1 MAISELPLTERIT
14 RIKGVLFRYLSLFSS
29 IIGIAALAILLV
41 YVTIDAF
48 DLTNASLEWF
58 VIYFATLIL
67 PIIAFFL
74 YCANDRTLTRNT
86 ILILLLGPPLMY
98 VLLEGIAIAI
108 QPISRFSWYLAYL
121 FFILIPL
128 TAYVAYNGSRKEL
141 GHIALNALGRILG
154 GIAIGAAL
162 LIFITVFDTRL
173 WFLAYTLGVFPA
185 TALLL
190 TKQHHRLT
198 HTISLGAII
207 LLTGLILAVY
217 LRPILQTYPATFLIL
232 LWTIAIPITIGVS
245 FLATSEPNSR
255 RLVYLNTLVLTILT
269 GLSIVSQQFG
279 LPPKHVLVLLVPIG
293 ILATTHAYQTLANNK
308 PTIGLLLPLLI
319 VTGFISGYILVNL
332 TGVQAPNPWLDLG
345 FLTNPPSRTPSEAG
359 LFPAIIGSVLIIVL
373 VALVSFIIGVGTA
386 IFLEEYTTNSGY
398 IGFISRVI
406 QVNIANLAAVPSVVY
421 GLLGLALFANLLG
434 FGIGT
439 VVTAAATLSLLILP
453 ITIIAAQEAIRSV
466 PNDLRNGAYA
476 LGSTQWQ
483 TTRNVVLPEA
493 LPGILTGTILSLGR
507 AIGET
512 APLIMIGAP
521 TTVFQA
527 PSGIWARAS
536 AMPMQIFVWA
546 DFPQPEFRYGVVAAG
561 VFTLLLVLLS
571 INATAIIIRSKA
583 ETPT

>member
-1 MAISELPLTERIT
+1 MATSELPLAERIT
-14 RIKGVLFRYLSLFSS
+14 RIKGVVFQYLSLFAS
-29 IIGIAALAILLV
+29 IVGIAALAILLV

-58 VIYFATLIL
+58 AIYFTTLIL
-67 PIIAFFL
+67 PLIAFFL
-74 YCANDRTLTRNT
+74 YSANDRTLTRNT
-86 ILILLLGPPLMY
+86 LITLLAGPLVVY
-98 VLLEGIAIAI
+98 ALLRGIAVLI

-121 FFILIPL
+121 FFILIPV
-128 TAYVAYNGSRKEL
+128 TTFVGYIGSQHEPGRV
-141 GHIALNALGRILG
+141 GIRILGRILG
-154 GIAIGAAL
+154 GIAIGAAF

-173 WFLAYTLGVFPA
+173 WFLAYTLAILPA
-185 TALLL
+185 TTLIF
-190 TKQHHRLT
+190 TKKYHNLSYT
-198 HTISLGAII
+198 TTIGTAI
-207 LLTGLILAVY
+207 LLTGLLLATY
-217 LRPILQTYPATFLIL
+217 LRPILQTYPTPFLIH
-232 LWTIAIPITIGVS
+232 LWTIAIPFTIAVS
-245 FLATSEPNSR
+245 LFANPDPDSR
-255 RLVYLNTLVLTILT
+255 RLLYLNTIVLALLT
-269 GLSIVSQQFG
+269 ALSFIASHFGIQPHYPLIV
-279 LPPKHVLVLLVPIG
+279 LVPIG
-293 ILATTHAYQTLANNK
+293 ILATTYSYKTITTHQTPL
-308 PTIGLLLPLLI
+308 GLLLPLIIITGLI
-319 VTGFISGYILVNL
+319 TSYLLVDI
-332 TGVQAPNPWLDLG
+332 TGVQAPNPWLDSG
-345 FLTNPPSRTPSEAG
+345 FLTSAPSRTPTEAG

-373 VALVSFIIGVGTA
+373 VAIASFIIGVGAA

-398 IGFISRVI
+398 IGMVSRII

-421 GLLGLALFANLLG
+421 GLLGLALFANMLG

-527 PSGIWARAS
+527 PTGIWSRAS

-583 ETPT
+583 EQPT